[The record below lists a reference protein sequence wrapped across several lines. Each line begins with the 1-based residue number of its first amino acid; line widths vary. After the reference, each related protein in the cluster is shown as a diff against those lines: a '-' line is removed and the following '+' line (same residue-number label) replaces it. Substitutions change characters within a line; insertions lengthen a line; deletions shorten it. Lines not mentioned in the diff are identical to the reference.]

1 MKISVAMCTY
11 NGAKYVEE
19 QLSSILKQSLLPSEI
34 VISDDGSTDETLDI
48 IESFWSKKNQTFPL
62 AAEVSLTIIKNP
74 LSLGVTK
81 NFEQAL
87 LACQHP
93 ILALSDQDDIWQPDK
108 LEKLVP
114 LFVKDPKLLFVFTDS
129 RLVDAAGKP
138 LGVTSFQALVVSE
151 SERTAVT
158 SANSREV
165 FLRRNLAT
173 GATVLLRRNLLDIA
187 TPFPSE
193 WVHDEW
199 LALVASFAGQV
210 HMSDECL
217 IDYRQHGNNQIGMK
231 KPGLRHYVGRL
242 VFPRTDRNN
251 RLFAR
256 AQAMN
261 SHPYFL
267 NDQGDAHNAAAGKL
281 AHERARQE
289 LPAKRLKRI
298 RYVLEEKRTGRYDTF
313 GLGLQD
319 VVRDLIQPV

>member
-62 AAEVSLTIIKNP
+62 AADVSLTVIKNP

-114 LFVKDPKLLFVFTDS
+114 LFEKDPKLLFVFTDS

-151 SERTAVT
+151 TERTAVT
-158 SANSREV
+158 SGNSQAV

-173 GATVLLRRNLLDIA
+173 GATVLLRRNLLDYA

-242 VFPRTDRNN
+242 VFPRTERNT

-256 AQAMN
+256 AKAMN

>member
-19 QLSSILKQSLLPSEI
+19 QLSSILNQSLLPSEI
-34 VISDDGSTDETLDI
+34 VISDDGSTDGTLEI
-48 IESFWSKKNQTFPL
+48 IKTFWSQKNEIFPQ
-62 AAEVSLTIIKNP
+62 ASEVTLTLIKNP

-87 LACQHP
+87 LACHNP

-108 LEKLVP
+108 LEKLLP
-114 LFVKDPKLLFVFTDS
+114 LFEQDPELLFVFTDS

-151 SERTAVT
+151 TERTAVA
-158 SANSREV
+158 SGNSQAV

-173 GATVLLRRNLLDIA
+173 GATVLLRRNLLDFA
-187 TPFPSE
+187 APFPSE

-242 VFPRTDRNN
+242 VFPRTERNA

-261 SHPYFL
+261 SHLYFL
-267 NDQGDAHNAAAGKL
+267 NVQGDAQKAAAGKL

-298 RYVLEEKRTGRYDTF
+298 KRVLEEKRTGRYDAY

>member
-34 VISDDGSTDETLDI
+34 VISDDGSTDETLII
-48 IESFWSKKNQTFPL
+48 IERFWSKKNQNFPL
-62 AAEVSLTIIKNP
+62 AADVSLTVIKNP
-74 LSLGVTK
+74 VSLGVTK

-108 LEKLVP
+108 LEKLLP
-114 LFVKDPKLLFVFTDS
+114 LFEKDPKLLFVFTDS
-129 RLVDAAGKP
+129 RLVDAVGKP

-151 SERTAVT
+151 FERSAV
-158 SANSREV
+158 SCGNSHAV

-173 GATVLLRRNLLDIA
+173 GATVLLRQDLLDFA
-187 TPFPSE
+187 APFPAE
-193 WVHDEW
+193 WIHDEW
-199 LALVASFAGQV
+199 LALVASFAGHV
-210 HMSDECL
+210 RMSEECL

-242 VFPRTDRNN
+242 LFPRTERNA
-251 RLFAR
+251 RLLAR
-256 AQAMN
+256 AQVMS
-261 SHPYFL
+261 SHPFFL
-267 NDQGDAHNAAAGKL
+267 NNEKVAHTAASGKL
-281 AHERARQE
+281 AHELARQE
-289 LPAKRLKRI
+289 LPRQRFKRI
-298 RYVLEEKRTGRYDTF
+298 KHVLKEKRTGRYDTY
-313 GLGLQD
+313 GLGMQD

>member
-19 QLSSILKQSLLPSEI
+19 QLASILKQSLLPSEI
-34 VISDDGSTDETLDI
+34 VISDDGSSDGTVDI
-48 IESFWSKKNQTFPL
+48 IETFWSQKNESFPQ
-62 AAEVSLTIIKNP
+62 ASEVTLTLIKNP

-87 LACQHP
+87 LACRNP

-108 LEKLVP
+108 LDKLVP
-114 LFVKDPKLLFVFTDS
+114 LFEQDPKLLLVFTDS
-129 RLVDAAGKP
+129 RLVDAAGKS

-151 SERTAVT
+151 SERSAV
-158 SANSREV
+158 SSGNSQSV

-173 GATVLLRRNLLDIA
+173 GATVLLRRDLLDLA
-187 TPFPSE
+187 TPFPEE

-210 HMSDECL
+210 RMSEECL

-242 VFPRTDRNN
+242 VFPRTERNA
-251 RLFAR
+251 RLLAR
-256 AQAMN
+256 AQAMS
-261 SHPYFL
+261 SHPFFL
-267 NDQGDAHNAAAGKL
+267 NNEKDAHAAASEKL
-281 AHERARQE
+281 AHELARQE
-289 LPAKRLKRI
+289 LPGHRFKRI
-298 RYVLEEKRTGRYDTF
+298 KHVLKEKRTGRYDTF

>member
-1 MKISVAMCTY
+1 MCTY

-19 QLSSILKQSLLPSEI
+19 QLASILNQTLLPSEI
-34 VISDDGSTDETLDI
+34 VISDDGSTDGTIEI
-48 IESFWSKKNQTFPL
+48 IESFWSQKNESFPR
-62 AAEVSLTIIKNP
+62 AAEVSLTVIKNP

-87 LACQHP
+87 LACHNS

-114 LFVKDPKLLFVFTDS
+114 LFEQDPELLFVFTDS
-129 RLVDAAGKP
+129 RLVDAVGKP
-138 LGVTSFQALVVSE
+138 LGVTSFQALVISE
-151 SERTAVT
+151 IERTAVI
-158 SANSREV
+158 SGNSQTV

-173 GATVLLRRNLLDIA
+173 GATVILRRDLLNLA
-187 TPFPSE
+187 APFPEE

-199 LALVASFAGQV
+199 LALVASFAGHVQ
-210 HMSDECL
+210 MTDECL
-217 IDYRQHGNNQIGMK
+217 VDYRQHGNNQIGMK

-242 VFPRTDRNN
+242 IFPRTERNA
-251 RLFAR
+251 RLLAR
-256 AQAMN
+256 AQAMS
-261 SHPYFL
+261 SHPFFL
-267 NDQGDAHNAAAGKL
+267 NNDKNAHKAAAGKL

>member
-11 NGAKYVEE
+11 NGAKYIEE
-19 QLSSILKQSLLPSEI
+19 QLASILKQSLLPAEI

-48 IESFWSKKNQTFPL
+48 IEAFWSKKNESFPR
-62 AAEVSLTIIKNP
+62 AADVLLSVIKNP
-74 LSLGVTK
+74 TSLGVTK

-93 ILALSDQDDIWQPDK
+93 ILALSDQDDIWQSDK

-114 LFVKDPKLLFVFTDS
+114 LFEQDPELLFVFTDS
-129 RLVDAAGKP
+129 RLVDADGKP

-151 SERTAVT
+151 SERVALKTG
-158 SANSREV
+158 NSQEV

-173 GATVLLRRNLLDIA
+173 GATVLLRRDLLDF
-187 TPFPSE
+187 TVPFPAE
-193 WVHDEW
+193 WIHDEW
-199 LALVASFAGQV
+199 LALVASFAGHV
-210 HMSDECL
+210 HMTDECL

-242 VFPRTDRNN
+242 VFPRTDRNT

-261 SHPYFL
+261 SHSYFL
-267 NDQGDAHNAAAGKL
+267 KDQGEAHEAGLGKL
-281 AHERARQE
+281 AHELARQQ
-289 LPAKRLKRI
+289 LPALRLKRI
-298 RYVLEEKRTGRYDTF
+298 RHVLKEKSTGRYETY
-313 GLGLQD
+313 GLGMQD